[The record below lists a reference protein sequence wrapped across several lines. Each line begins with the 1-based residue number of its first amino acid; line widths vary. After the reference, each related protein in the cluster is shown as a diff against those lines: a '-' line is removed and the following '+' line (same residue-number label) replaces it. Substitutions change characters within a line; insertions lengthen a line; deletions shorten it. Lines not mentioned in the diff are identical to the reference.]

1 MPRTYV
7 SYIVIIKSITRY
19 VIKRWSNSVIKE
31 DNESIEIMKTIDEKE
46 MQKTTKDIRKEMQK
60 KDIKRKTSKM
70 TSKEECKKQ
79 HHALT
84 HIILFVLK

>member
-60 KDIKRKTSKM
+60 KDIKNDIKRGM
-70 TSKEECKKQ
+70 
-79 HHALT
+79 
-84 HIILFVLK
+84 